1 MSTSPNLNKS
11 MTKNEKLTFARALAD
26 TFSIQELKTMRKK
39 ALTSGMEGKVTS
51 WSDVGLSSS
60 ISYDFNIATAVDI
73 LSAAIGIMEG
83 SFNIK
88 RDCIKK
94 FVL

>member
-1 MSTSPNLNKS
+1 
-11 MTKNEKLTFARALAD
+11 MTKNEKLTFAKALSE
-26 TFSIQELKTMRKK
+26 TFSVQELKTMRKK